1 MAKSRKANLG
11 KTKKLKPSGNV
22 KLIKDYVFDP
32 TSKIDIISL
41 GLAGPATRAGRSII
55 KATKDPSRVVGGITK
70 VGKKFVNK
78 VYRNMGK

>member
-55 KATKDPSRVVGGITK
+55 KATKDPVRAIGGI
-70 VGKKFVNK
+70 GKKGVKYVNK